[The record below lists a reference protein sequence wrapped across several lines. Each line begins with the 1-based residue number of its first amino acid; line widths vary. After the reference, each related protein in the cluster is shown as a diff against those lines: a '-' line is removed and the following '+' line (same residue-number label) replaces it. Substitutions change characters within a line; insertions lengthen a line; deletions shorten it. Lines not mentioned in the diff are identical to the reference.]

1 MSNLQDIY
9 MNPQTGSKDT
19 LKNWKID
26 YAQRENH
33 ELEMTWVQWGGDT
46 LVKVQEVDGEWVA
59 A

>member
-1 MSNLQDIY
+1 

-33 ELEMTWVQWGGDT
+33 ELDMTWAQWGGDT
-46 LVKVQEVDGEWVA
+46 LIKVQEVDGEWVEA
-59 A
+59 